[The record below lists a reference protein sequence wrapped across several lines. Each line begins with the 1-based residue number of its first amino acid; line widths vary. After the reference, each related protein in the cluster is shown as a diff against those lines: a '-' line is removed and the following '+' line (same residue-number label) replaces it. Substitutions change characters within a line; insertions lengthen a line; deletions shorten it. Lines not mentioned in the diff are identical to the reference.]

1 MSTRTD
7 LFSYRPFVIFTFTRL
22 LYLSILKHSF
32 SQVVKYN
39 FSNVTNG
46 NLAKSK
52 IEAVINAES
61 GRSMGDALL
70 VEVLKRKHGFQQYL
84 SDKKDWVQK
93 LEKIL
98 EDEVYI
104 VGTIVKQLSEEASL
118 PVKMKLFLLSVLGS
132 QKLNEIQK
140 KWVAL
145 SSQNVMDSVESF
157 VRKEN
162 RLSLFRDWLMNRPFS
177 SSVEDACFKSCIT
190 SWTADQPVMLQ
201 DTAPITKDHTVI
213 SYGDAVRSWLYSK
226 QGPGQYGLLL
236 SGQLPDNI
244 IVKSLEECAAGCFLG
259 ETFVLLCNSKSV
271 AIETLKEN
279 DKVLG
284 RDGSIGVVS
293 SEKVVHKLEDST
305 AIFGFNES
313 KPFFTAGHP
322 FWTQDGWR
330 AVNPR
335 IANSENSGLDVGQL
349 AEGDYVRKVKN
360 VKNGQ
365 IDYEWE
371 KVESIHFND
380 YPAGTKVFGVHTREG
395 PRSYHANGYLVYM
408 YYPEK
413 ACKTTAE
420 GMESLSVG
428 EKRSLQRHMDE
439 LEPVLKKVLGDGP
452 AKAMK
457 SITRN
462 YVGNRQTKEKR
473 PSKEKIVRK
482 DFSLPHINLQHQGS
496 KTTHGTYSMPKKLS
510 VVRGHV
516 FLDEEHVPDAQI
528 SDDNKITWTRTVTDG
543 KSEHGSVKIHGNL
556 SQGHGFVALTNSRN
570 DTKSELS
577 ANVVATAHVNKYNC
591 YRSSDEKTTSTQ
603 TFTNWVDFGELEM
616 GVDCSSGSCK
626 TVGTIRIPPM
636 DTLDSLGDHVVFGV
650 DATQQLTVSVPIPSD
665 YWSYLGY
672 TKLSGTFSMDFA
684 SFTGTCVKYDATK
697 ANLQGATYAWKGT
710 IEKNLATEAMIAT
723 ARNTDLNSSIHAVS
737 QPAQYMSDSISGDAV
752 DGSAEDSVSSAAPMA
767 MTLATMTDEQLSV
780 DELYMITP
788 PDPQAIHELTFSLL
802 QEGMKY
808 EMDSNLRE
816 KILGVVKPD
825 FSGDLASVAD
835 TYKTFLSQD
844 FANAYLMYGLAQ
856 SDHYKDKITDEQ
868 RDKLLY
874 YWAGSDTGCLACDS
888 NYNNVNDEFSRVAY
902 IQSCPDVDKYVKSSE
917 GGEYWA
923 EQLYAKLNE
932 TSVLN
937 GLALAAEVTQT
948 MTIIQKQSMVLYCL
962 APSKDYG
969 PQFYKKVLVTRLNE
983 MTSYFDGSNSTAE
996 EMTEIFSDIMHQLV
1010 LKILAGGD
1018 STTQELNAN
1027 LSKQLNDAATE
1038 LNSKMTET
1046 NEQIA
1051 NDVSAHFANF
1061 ISEVINLYVAK
1072 SGQAWDKLVSSIKEW
1087 QESNPIKAGIAKF
1100 FGVTMCSAL
1109 WISGIYFTIKTFMDW
1124 KNLEP
1129 EQKVQLIA
1137 DSVDIALR
1145 TFSGIPDFIEN
1156 FQTSCK
1162 NGKIAFNF
1170 IKDKISARKQPE
1182 VAQEMEEKIDK
1193 NVEQIES
1200 KCLKLLIDQLF

>member
-1 MSTRTD
+1 
-7 LFSYRPFVIFTFTRL
+7 
-22 LYLSILKHSF
+22 
-32 SQVVKYN
+32 
-39 FSNVTNG
+39 
-46 NLAKSK
+46 
-52 IEAVINAES
+52 
-61 GRSMGDALL
+61 
-70 VEVLKRKHGFQQYL
+70 
-84 SDKKDWVQK
+84 
-93 LEKIL
+93 
-98 EDEVYI
+98 
-104 VGTIVKQLSEEASL
+104 
-118 PVKMKLFLLSVLGS
+118 
-132 QKLNEIQK
+132 
-140 KWVAL
+140 
-145 SSQNVMDSVESF
+145 
-157 VRKEN
+157 
-162 RLSLFRDWLMNRPFS
+162 LSL
-177 SSVEDACFKSCIT
+177 
-190 SWTADQPVMLQ
+190 
-201 DTAPITKDHTVI
+201 
-213 SYGDAVRSWLYSK
+213 
-226 QGPGQYGLLL
+226 
-236 SGQLPDNI
+236 
-244 IVKSLEECAAGCFLG
+244 
-259 ETFVLLCNSKSV
+259 
-271 AIETLKEN
+271 
-279 DKVLG
+279 
-284 RDGSIGVVS
+284 
-293 SEKVVHKLEDST
+293 
-305 AIFGFNES
+305 
-313 KPFFTAGHP
+313 
-322 FWTQDGWR
+322 
-330 AVNPR
+330 
-335 IANSENSGLDVGQL
+335 
-349 AEGDYVRKVKN
+349 
-360 VKNGQ
+360 
-365 IDYEWE
+365 
-371 KVESIHFND
+371 
-380 YPAGTKVFGVHTREG
+380 
-395 PRSYHANGYLVYM
+395 
-408 YYPEK
+408 
-413 ACKTTAE
+413 
-420 GMESLSVG
+420 
-428 EKRSLQRHMDE
+428 
-439 LEPVLKKVLGDGP
+439 
-452 AKAMK
+452 
-457 SITRN
+457 
-462 YVGNRQTKEKR
+462 
-473 PSKEKIVRK
+473 
-482 DFSLPHINLQHQGS
+482 
-496 KTTHGTYSMPKKLS
+496 
-510 VVRGHV
+510 
-516 FLDEEHVPDAQI
+516 
-528 SDDNKITWTRTVTDG
+528 
-543 KSEHGSVKIHGNL
+543 
-556 SQGHGFVALTNSRN
+556 
-570 DTKSELS
+570 
-577 ANVVATAHVNKYNC
+577 
-591 YRSSDEKTTSTQ
+591 
-603 TFTNWVDFGELEM
+603 
-616 GVDCSSGSCK
+616 
-626 TVGTIRIPPM
+626 
-636 DTLDSLGDHVVFGV
+636 
-650 DATQQLTVSVPIPSD
+650 
-665 YWSYLGY
+665 
-672 TKLSGTFSMDFA
+672 
-684 SFTGTCVKYDATK
+684 
-697 ANLQGATYAWKGT
+697 
-710 IEKNLATEAMIAT
+710 
-723 ARNTDLNSSIHAVS
+723 
-737 QPAQYMSDSISGDAV
+737 
-752 DGSAEDSVSSAAPMA
+752 
-767 MTLATMTDEQLSV
+767 

-1038 LNSKMTET
+1038 LNIKMTET

-1193 NVEQIES
+1193 NVEQIEKVDAADVDS
-1200 KCLKLLIDQLF
+1200 SIAEATATQLEDVDTMVSGWQKMFAVTEEFAKVSGLIAGVAGCVVIGFQIARDFKTDAPVAQKALDICQGITMGVATIAAGVGLFVEVACIPVIGIVCAIIGLALAIASLFVHRDPPKPKPTEIDLYVDGDGKTFVDGLKSPSAAWLSDYHSEHPST

>member
-1 MSTRTD
+1 
-7 LFSYRPFVIFTFTRL
+7 
-22 LYLSILKHSF
+22 
-32 SQVVKYN
+32 
-39 FSNVTNG
+39 
-46 NLAKSK
+46 
-52 IEAVINAES
+52 
-61 GRSMGDALL
+61 MGDALL

-132 QKLNEIQK
+132 QKLNEIEK

-145 SSQNVMDSVESF
+145 SSQNVMDSIESF
-157 VRKEN
+157 VHKEN
-162 RLSLFRDWLMNRPFS
+162 RLSLVRGWLLNRPFS
-177 SSVEDACFKSCIT
+177 SSVVNACFKSHT
-190 SWTADQPVMLQ
+190 KSWTTMSP
-201 DTAPITKDHTVI
+201 PIVLPGTIPMTEDHTEI

-226 QGPGQYGLLL
+226 QGPGQYGLLV
-236 SGQLPDNI
+236 SGQSPDNI
-244 IVKSLEECAAGCFLG
+244 VKKSHVNSPTSCFLG
-259 ETFVLLCNSKSV
+259 DTLVLLANSKSV
-271 AIETLKEN
+271 PIETLKEN
-279 DKVLG
+279 DKILG
-284 RDGSIGVVS
+284 RDGSVAIVS
-293 SEKVVHKLEDST
+293 SEKVVNDLQDDT

-313 KPFFTAGHP
+313 EPFFTSGHP

-330 AVNPR
+330 AVNPHL
-335 IANSENSGLDVGQL
+335 AKSENHWLEVGQL
-349 AEGDYVRKVKN
+349 TEGDYVRKVKT
-360 VKNGQ
+360 VKSGQ
-365 IDYEWE
+365 IEYEWE
-371 KVESIHFND
+371 RIDSIHFKD

-395 PRSYHANGYLVYM
+395 PRSYHANGYLVCLN
-408 YYPEK
+408 YPEIT
-413 ACKTTAE
+413 CKNAAE
-420 GMESLSVG
+420 RMESLSVG

-457 SITRN
+457 SITKN
-462 YVGNRQTKEKR
+462 YLTNKMTKEKK
-473 PSKEKIVRK
+473 PSKEKISRK
-482 DFSLPHINLQHQGS
+482 EFSLPVINLQYQGS
-496 KTTHGTYSMPKKLS
+496 KTTHDTYSMPKKLS

-591 YRSSDEKTTSTQ
+591 YRSSQEKTTSTQ

-616 GVDCSSGSCK
+616 GVDCSSGRCK

-697 ANLQGATYAWKGT
+697 SNLQGATYAWKGT
-710 IEKNLATEAMIAT
+710 LEKNLATEAMLAT
-723 ARNTDLNSSIHAVS
+723 ARNTSLSSSIHAVS
-737 QPAQYMSDSISGDAV
+737 QPAQYVSDSISGDAV

-767 MTLATMTDEQLSV
+767 MTLATMTDQHLSL

-825 FSGDLASVAD
+825 LSGEMASVAN

-844 FANAYLMYGLAQ
+844 FANAYLMNGLAQ
-856 SDHYKDKITDEQ
+856 SDHYKNKITDEQ
-868 RDKLLY
+868 RNKLLY
-874 YWAGSDTGCLACDS
+874 YWVGNDTGCLARDS
-888 NYNNVNDEFSRVAY
+888 NYNNVNNEFSRIAY

-923 EQLYAKLNE
+923 EKLYAKLNE

-937 GLALAAEVTQT
+937 GLALAAEIKQT
-948 MTIIQKQSMVLYCL
+948 MAIIQKQSMVLYCL
-962 APSKDYG
+962 APSKNYG

-983 MTSYFDGSNSTAE
+983 MTSYFDGSKSTAA
-996 EMTEIFSDIMHQLV
+996 EMKEIFSDIIHQLV
-1010 LKILAGGD
+1010 LKILSGGD
-1018 STTQELNAN
+1018 STTKELNAN
-1027 LSKQLNDAATE
+1027 LSKQLNAAATE
-1038 LNSKMTET
+1038 LNIDMTET
-1046 NEQIA
+1046 EEQIA
-1051 NDVSAHFANF
+1051 NDVSTHFASF
-1061 ISEVINLYVAK
+1061 ISEVINIYMLK
-1072 SGQAWDKLVSSIKEW
+1072 SGQAWGKLVSSIKEW
-1087 QESNPIKAGIAKF
+1087 RERNPIKAGIAKF

-1109 WISGIYFTIKTFMDW
+1109 WIAGIYFTVKTFMDW
-1124 KNLEP
+1124 KNLKP

-1137 DSVDIALR
+1137 DSVDIAVR

-1162 NGKIAFNF
+1162 NGKIAFKF
-1170 IKDKISARKQPE
+1170 IKDKIKARNEPE

-1200 KCLKLLIDQLF
+1200 KCLKLLIDRLF